1 VVRARRVKKI
11 RLFGEKSSILSGKI
25 GTLITVPDEVTNNAE
40 NQQLKAQNEL
50 LKRENALLKEKINLL
65 IRRIFG
71 VKSEKLDP
79 GQLEL
84 LLSQAEEGTDLGKAE
99 ASAPPEAAPIVE
111 KFKAALKDKRKS
123 EHRERWPKDLPVVEE
138 ILEPEE
144 VKANPLLFRFIG
156 QEVSETLDYEPAR
169 FLCRR
174 IVRRKYVSRTEVDK
188 APVIA
193 ALPESLQERCVAAP
207 GLLAQL
213 IVSKFCDHL
222 PLYRQ
227 EQIYT
232 ESPPGVAAS
241 GQPGALD
248 GTMRPMALPDLPTN

>member
-1 VVRARRVKKI
+1 M
-11 RLFGEKSSILSGKI
+11 
-25 GTLITVPDEVTNNAE
+25 PDEVTNDAE

-50 LKRENALLKEKINLL
+50 LKRENALLKEKIDLL

-84 LLSQAEEGTDLGKAE
+84 LLSQAEEGTGLGKAE
-99 ASAPPEAAPIVE
+99 ASATTEAEPIIE
-111 KFKAALKDKRKS
+111 GLKAARLDKRKT
-123 EHRERWPKDLPVVEE
+123 ERRERWPKDLPVVEQ

-144 VKANPLLFRFIG
+144 VKANPELFRFIG

-174 IVRRKYVSRTEVDK
+174 IVRRKYVSRAEVDK

-193 ALPESLQERCVAAP
+193 ALPES
-207 GLLAQL
+207 
-213 IVSKFCDHL
+213 
-222 PLYRQ
+222 
-227 EQIYT
+227 
-232 ESPPGVAAS
+232 
-241 GQPGALD
+241 
-248 GTMRPMALPDLPTN
+248 